1 MILGIKLFIALLFLW
16 GIYHL
21 IGSLSIF
28 KNSPFSTSSLKFAFS
43 LKVIAGILL
52 FLIYTFYYTDR
63 QTADVFKYYD
73 DGEILGNAATK
84 HPIDFIKIM
93 LGVEDQYLK
102 DQYLN
107 KMDYWFRPY
116 DHGLR
121 NDNRIV
127 IRINAV
133 LHILS
138 FGNYFLHA
146 LIFIF
151 LSFLGL
157 FFTAKLFYDISE
169 SKIKAYVAA
178 FLIPSVFF
186 WSSGVLK
193 EALLIFALGI
203 FCWAVYKLAKAF
215 SWSTLCL
222 LLVGFGLLSSLKIYV
237 LFALLPAL
245 LFWFIWMKFQLFW
258 KALLTFLVTG
268 VVLYFGVTLLHPN
281 FDFISL
287 LVGKQHDFINLA
299 KTYHAGSAINMD
311 YLGNNSW
318 SILKAI
324 PLALF
329 HVFTLPWF
337 SHVKSPLYL
346 FSIFEN
352 LIFFSLIPL
361 SIFYFEKPN
370 KSSMKFIV
378 FSLIF
383 MLTLFTII
391 GLTTPVIGA
400 LVRYKMP
407 ALPFLFF
414 VLLSFIKLKSISEK
428 LNNHTFIKWIN
439 THL

>member
-1 MILGIKLFIALLFLW
+1 MILGIKFFIALLFLW

-102 DQYLN
+102 DEYLN

-157 FFTAKLFYDISE
+157 FFMAKLFYNISE
-169 SKIKAYVAA
+169 SKIKAYVAT

-215 SWSTLCL
+215 SWSNLCL

-245 LFWFIWMKFQLFW
+245 LFWFIWMKLQLFW

-268 VVLYFGVTLLHPN
+268 AVLYFGAMLLHPN

-299 KTYHAGSAINMD
+299 KTYHAGSAIYMD

-329 HVFTLPWF
+329 HVFTLPWL

-383 MLTLFTII
+383 ILTLFTII

-407 ALPFLFF
+407 AIPFLFF
-414 VLLSFIKLKSISEK
+414 VLLSFIKLISISEK

>member
-1 MILGIKLFIALLFLW
+1 
-16 GIYHL
+16 
-21 IGSLSIF
+21 
-28 KNSPFSTSSLKFAFS
+28 
-43 LKVIAGILL
+43 
-52 FLIYTFYYTDR
+52 
-63 QTADVFKYYD
+63 
-73 DGEILGNAATK
+73 
-84 HPIDFIKIM
+84 
-93 LGVEDQYLK
+93 
-102 DQYLN
+102 
-107 KMDYWFRPY
+107 
-116 DHGLR
+116 LR

-157 FFTAKLFYDISE
+157 FFMAKLFYDISE

-203 FCWAVYKLAKAF
+203 FCWAVYKLAKAY

-245 LFWFIWMKFQLFW
+245 LFWFIWMKLQLFW

-299 KTYHAGSAINMD
+299 KTYHAGSAIHMD

-414 VLLSFIKLKSISEK
+414 VLLSFIKLKSISVK

>member
-1 MILGIKLFIALLFLW
+1 MILGVKLLIALLFLW
-16 GIYHL
+16 GVYRF
-21 IGSLSIF
+21 IGNASFF
-28 KNSPFSTSSLKFAFS
+28 KKSPFSTSSLKFAFS
-43 LKVIAGILL
+43 LKVLAGVIL

-73 DGEILGNAATK
+73 DGEILGNAAIK
-84 HPIDFIKIM
+84 HAVDFIKIM
-93 LGVEDQYLK
+93 VGVEDQFLK

-107 KMDYWFRPY
+107 KMHYWFRPY

-157 FFTAKLFYDISE
+157 FSLAKLFYAISG
-169 SKIKAYVAA
+169 SKIKAFAA
-178 FLIPSVFF
+178 SFLIPSVFF

-203 FCWAVYKLAKAF
+203 FCWAVYKLAIAF

-222 LLVGFGLLSSLKIYV
+222 FVVGFCLLASLKIYV
-237 LFALLPAL
+237 LFALLPATL
-245 LFWFIWMKFQLFW
+245 LWFLWMKFHHFW
-258 KALLTFLVTG
+258 KAFFTFLIGGALV
-268 VVLYFGVTLLHPN
+268 YFVALVIHPS

-287 LVGKQHDFINLA
+287 LVGKQHDFITLA
-299 KTYHAGSAINMD
+299 KTFHAGSAIQMD
-311 YLGNNSW
+311 YLENNSW

-337 SHVKSPLYL
+337 SQVKSPLYL

-370 KSSMKFIV
+370 KSSIKFIV
-378 FSLIF
+378 FSIIF
-383 MLTLFTII
+383 ILTLFTII

-414 VLLSFIKLKSISEK
+414 GLLSFINFNLIPVKIK
-428 LNNHTFIKWIN
+428 NHNFIKWIN

>member
-157 FFTAKLFYDISE
+157 FFTAKLFHDISE

-245 LFWFIWMKFQLFW
+245 LFWFIWMKLQLFW

-299 KTYHAGSAINMD
+299 KTYHAGSAIHMD

-337 SHVKSPLYL
+337 SNVKSPLYL

-414 VLLSFIKLKSISEK
+414 VLLSFIKLKSISVK

>member
-157 FFTAKLFYDISE
+157 FFMAKLFYDISE

-258 KALLTFLVTG
+258 KALLTFLIAG

-299 KTYHAGSAINMD
+299 KTYHAGSAIHMD

>member
-16 GIYHL
+16 GVYRFIDKA
-21 IGSLSIF
+21 SFF
-28 KNSPFSTSSLKFAFS
+28 KNSPFSTSSLKVAFS
-43 LKVIAGILL
+43 LKVVAGILL

-93 LGVEDQYLK
+93 LGAEDQYLK

-107 KMDYWFRPY
+107 KMHYWFRPY

-157 FFTAKLFYDISE
+157 FFLGKLFFDISE
-169 SKIKAYVAA
+169 SKIKAYVSA

-203 FCWAVYKLAKAF
+203 FCWAVYKLGKAF
-215 SWSTLCL
+215 SWFNLCL
-222 LLVGFGLLSSLKIYV
+222 LLIGFGLLSSLKIYV
-237 LFALLPAL
+237 LFALLPATL
-245 LFWFIWMKFQLFW
+245 IWFLWMKFHHFW
-258 KALLTFLVTG
+258 KAFFTFLIGGALV
-268 VVLYFGVTLLHPN
+268 YFVALVIHPS

-299 KTYHAGSAINMD
+299 KTFHAGSAIQMD
-311 YLGNNSW
+311 YLENNSW

-361 SIFYFEKPN
+361 SIFYYEKPN
-370 KSSMKFIV
+370 KSSIKFII

-383 MLTLFTII
+383 ILTLFTII

-414 VLLSFIKLKSISEK
+414 GLLSIIKLKSISVK
-428 LNNHTFIKWIN
+428 LTNHTFIKWIN

>member
-157 FFTAKLFYDISE
+157 FFTAKLFHDISE

-245 LFWFIWMKFQLFW
+245 LFWFIWMKLQLFW

-299 KTYHAGSAINMD
+299 KTYHAGSAIHMD

-439 THL
+439 TYL

>member
-16 GIYHL
+16 GVYRFIDKA
-21 IGSLSIF
+21 SFF
-28 KNSPFSTSSLKFAFS
+28 KNSPFSTSSLKVAFS
-43 LKVIAGILL
+43 LKVVAGILL

-73 DGEILGNAATK
+73 DGEILGNAAIK
-84 HPIDFIKIM
+84 HPVDFIKIM
-93 LGVEDQYLK
+93 VGVEDQFLK

-107 KMDYWFRPY
+107 KMHYWFRPY

-157 FFTAKLFYDISE
+157 FFLAKLFYDISE

-203 FCWAVYKLAKAF
+203 FCWAVYKLGKAF
-215 SWSTLCL
+215 SWSNLCL
-222 LLVGFGLLSSLKIYV
+222 LLIGFGLLSSLKIYV

-258 KALLTFLVTG
+258 KSLLTFLIAG
-268 VVLYFGVTLLHPN
+268 VSLYFGVMLLHPHV
-281 FDFISL
+281 DFISL

-299 KTYHAGSAINMD
+299 KTYHAGSAIQMD

-370 KSSMKFIV
+370 KSSMKFII
-378 FSLIF
+378 FSLIII
-383 MLTLFTII
+383 LTLFTII

-414 VLLSFIKLKSISEK
+414 GLLSIIKLKSISVK
-428 LNNHTFIKWIN
+428 LTNHTFIKWIN

>member
-1 MILGIKLFIALLFLW
+1 MILGVKLLIALLFLW
-16 GIYHL
+16 GVYRF
-21 IGSLSIF
+21 IGNASFF
-28 KNSPFSTSSLKFAFS
+28 KKSPFSTSSLKFAFS
-43 LKVIAGILL
+43 LKVIAGVIL

-73 DGEILGNAATK
+73 DGKILGNAATK
-84 HPIDFIKIM
+84 HPVDFIKIM
-93 LGVEDQYLK
+93 VGVEDQFLK

-107 KMDYWFRPY
+107 KMHYWFRPY

-157 FFTAKLFYDISE
+157 FSLAKLFYAISG
-169 SKIKAYVAA
+169 SKIKAFAA
-178 FLIPSVFF
+178 SFLIPSVFF

-203 FCWAVYKLAKAF
+203 FCWAVYKLAIAF

-222 LLVGFGLLSSLKIYV
+222 LIIGFWLLSSLKIYV
-237 LFALLPAL
+237 LFALLPATL
-245 LFWFIWMKFQLFW
+245 IWFLWMKFHHFW
-258 KALLTFLVTG
+258 KVFFTFLIGGALV
-268 VVLYFGVTLLHPN
+268 YFVALVIHPS

-299 KTYHAGSAINMD
+299 KTFHAGSSIQMD
-311 YLGNNSW
+311 YLENNSW

-324 PLALF
+324 PLALL

-337 SHVKSPLYL
+337 SQVKSPLYL

-370 KSSMKFIV
+370 KSSIKFIV
-378 FSLIF
+378 FSIIF
-383 MLTLFTII
+383 ILTLFTII

-414 VLLSFIKLKSISEK
+414 GLLSFINFNLFPVKIK
-428 LNNHTFIKWIN
+428 NHNFIKWIN

>member
-1 MILGIKLFIALLFLW
+1 MILGVKLLIALLFLW
-16 GIYHL
+16 GVYRF
-21 IGSLSIF
+21 IGNASFF
-28 KNSPFSTSSLKFAFS
+28 KKSPFSTSSLKFAFS
-43 LKVIAGILL
+43 LKVLAGVIL

-73 DGEILGNAATK
+73 DGEILGNAAIK
-84 HPIDFIKIM
+84 HPVDFIKIM
-93 LGVEDQYLK
+93 VGVEDQFLK

-107 KMDYWFRPY
+107 KMHYWFRPY

-157 FFTAKLFYDISE
+157 FSLAKLFYAISG
-169 SKIKAYVAA
+169 SKIKAFAA
-178 FLIPSVFF
+178 SFLIPSVFF

-203 FCWAVYKLAKAF
+203 FCWAVYKLAIAF

-222 LLVGFGLLSSLKIYV
+222 FVVGFCLLASLKIYV
-237 LFALLPAL
+237 LFALLPATL
-245 LFWFIWMKFQLFW
+245 LWFLWMKFHHFW
-258 KALLTFLVTG
+258 KAFFTFLIGGALV
-268 VVLYFGVTLLHPN
+268 YFVALVIHPS

-299 KTYHAGSAINMD
+299 KTFHAGSAIQMD
-311 YLGNNSW
+311 YLENNSW

-337 SHVKSPLYL
+337 SQVKSPLYL

-370 KSSMKFIV
+370 KSSIKFIV

-383 MLTLFTII
+383 ILTLFTII

-414 VLLSFIKLKSISEK
+414 GLLSIIKLKSISVK
-428 LNNHTFIKWIN
+428 LTNHNVTKWIN

>member
-1 MILGIKLFIALLFLW
+1 MILGVKLLIALLFLW
-16 GIYHL
+16 GVYRF
-21 IGSLSIF
+21 IGNASFF
-28 KNSPFSTSSLKFAFS
+28 KKSPFSTSSLKFAFS
-43 LKVIAGILL
+43 LKVLAGVIL

-73 DGEILGNAATK
+73 DGEILGNAAIK
-84 HPIDFIKIM
+84 HPVDFIKIM
-93 LGVEDQYLK
+93 VGVEDQFLK

-107 KMDYWFRPY
+107 KMHYWFRPY

-157 FFTAKLFYDISE
+157 FSLAKLFYAISG
-169 SKIKAYVAA
+169 SKIKAFAA
-178 FLIPSVFF
+178 SFLIPSVFF

-203 FCWAVYKLAKAF
+203 FCWAVYKLAIAF

-222 LLVGFGLLSSLKIYV
+222 FVVGFCLLASLKIYV
-237 LFALLPAL
+237 LFALLPATL
-245 LFWFIWMKFQLFW
+245 LWFLWMKFHHFW
-258 KALLTFLVTG
+258 KAFFTFLIGGALV
-268 VVLYFGVTLLHPN
+268 YFVALVIHPS

-299 KTYHAGSAINMD
+299 KTFHAGSAIQMD
-311 YLGNNSW
+311 YLENNSW

-337 SHVKSPLYL
+337 SQVKSPLYL

-370 KSSMKFIV
+370 KSSIKFIV
-378 FSLIF
+378 FSIIF
-383 MLTLFTII
+383 ILTLFTII

-414 VLLSFIKLKSISEK
+414 GLLSIIKLKSISVK
-428 LNNHTFIKWIN
+428 LTNHNVTKWIN